1 MDIIGY
7 NKDTLKEETMSLLNI
22 LSEQYHRYKK
32 PYRFPTRFRGKYMV
46 VFSSIIQFILDY
58 RFRSELHYIHIYFDF
73 PKYDR
78 ITKDSAAKFVD
89 KLSAIGGTMGLLTG
103 FSLISLVEIV
113 YFSAKIFLGFLK
125 KRFT

>member
-7 NKDTLKEETMSLLNI
+7 NKDTLKEETKSQLNI

-58 RFRSELHYIHIYFDF
+58 RFRSELYYIHIYFDF

-103 FSLISLVEIV
+103 FSLISLAEIV

>member
-7 NKDTLKEETMSLLNI
+7 NKDTLKEETKSQLNI

-58 RFRSELHYIHIYFDF
+58 RFRSVLHYIHIYFDF

-89 KLSAIGGTMGLLTG
+89 KLSAIGGTMGLLIG

-113 YFSAKIFLGFLK
+113 YFSAKIFLGFVK
-125 KRFT
+125 KRFA